1 MKKSGLLLMA
11 LLPMAASCSSNGLT
25 RVPYRIEIVQNE
37 DYSFSIYQPFDLS
50 EVPAYIGKEGG
61 KRTDYILPGET
72 ANAYF
77 DAGGKLHHVVVE
89 PLSVGKG
96 FFSPVPCSDIP
107 EFVFPEDIFLPVN
120 ETQAEGKV
128 FDETFTPHWPDD
140 GEEAY
145 AVYYVLSG
153 RQSGRP
159 DLRMITCFLSFDPGR

>member
-1 MKKSGLLLMA
+1 MKRSTSLLLA

-25 RVPYRIEIVQNE
+25 KVPYRIEIVQNE

-77 DAGGKLHHVVVE
+77 DADGKLHHVVVE

-140 GEEAY
+140 YEEAY

-153 RQSGRP
+153 RQSGLP
-159 DLRMITCFLSFDPGR
+159 DIRMITCFLSFDPGR

>member
-96 FFSPVPCSDIP
+96 VFSPVPCSDTP
-107 EFVFPEDIFLPVN
+107 EFEFDGRRVGPINDTE
-120 ETQAEGKV
+120 AEGKV
-128 FDETFTPHWPDD
+128 FDESFAPHWPDNY
-140 GEEAY
+140 EEAY
-145 AVYYVLSG
+145 AVYYILSG
-153 RQSGRP
+153 REGGLD
-159 DLRMITCFLSFDPGR
+159 DLYVITCFLSFDPGR